1 MIRTSACWIRRS
13 SSRGSAF
20 SLVLAN
26 LTSPTPV
33 SSTLPELVQ
42 LLTDDNRLLEILAP
56 LRLGEGLSQHLS
68 PPGEGLPSDRMD
80 HFLDHLVADLLHA
93 GGRGRP
99 GPAHQ
104 ALLLGR
110 EPIELLG

>member
-1 MIRTSACWIRRS
+1 MIRTSACWISRS

-20 SLVLAN
+20 SLVFAN

-33 SSTLPELVQ
+33 SNTLPELVQ
-42 LLTDDNRLLEILAP
+42 LLTDDNRLLQILAP
-56 LRLGEGLSQHLS
+56 LGLREGLSQRL
-68 PPGEGLPSDRMD
+68 PPSNEGLPSDRMD
-80 HFLDHLVADLLHA
+80 HFLDHQVADLLHA

-104 ALLLGR
+104 ALLLDR
-110 EPIELLG
+110 KPFEL